1 MIKHSAW
8 GPETQSTIAPMEPT
22 DDTYHHHHQVLQI
35 VLTFSLSA
43 LNRQKLIWH
52 QQAWI
57 TAELTQD
64 AVYANLPADRDILM
78 QNFGRCTLFLF
89 KKKKLKNIQLSA
101 RHYPSSQPVSIV
113 VEGSGHNVCQQVQ
126 QPAGLS
132 SGAADHHFTIVD
144 TPLLDRTARAACPLG
159 TDITLPL
166 GGTITQ
172 QIQKPPCSTAPWVQ
186 DGGPQPKA
194 CRVRGTYK
202 STGRHTVSL
211 CFACDKRC
219 FFCGLLLLTNKE
231 TAKCWSLWRR

>member
-1 MIKHSAW
+1 MPIC
-8 GPETQSTIAPMEPT
+8 
-22 DDTYHHHHQVLQI
+22 LQI
-35 VLTFSLSA
+35 ATFLCRTSDVHYSYS
-43 LNRQKLIWH
+43 R
-52 QQAWI
+52 
-57 TAELTQD
+57 
-64 AVYANLPADRDILM
+64 
-78 QNFGRCTLFLF
+78 
-89 KKKKLKNIQLSA
+89 KKKKKNSQLSA

-219 FFCGLLLLTNKE
+219 FFVACYSSQTRKQPSAEVFEEDNNQACWPTFSAVGL
-231 TAKCWSLWRR
+231 AYRHG